1 MMVLVLFLL
10 AAVMMVSGAAAMFF
24 GSDII
29 MVERGWAMVIAGA
42 TGFSAGAVLLGI
54 ATLLR
59 TLERIAQEVGTER
72 GPAMSRDGAVVSPR
86 VEPAAKRAVP
96 VTLPGSVAAEPQMQP
111 ESVRP
116 EPPPLEPRRGEP
128 LATPASPPIEEVRPA
143 DRREERLPEPPEPQV
158 EPEPRP
164 NGAHPLAQS
173 DILVA
178 PDPPRIR
185 LVESEVEPRFEL
197 PRPDETVRV
206 PESLRRAERPR
217 GPEPLRVPEPPRR
230 AEPPPEPQ
238 PEITVVGK
246 YSSGGNSY
254 VMFSDGSI
262 QADTPSGRHRFASL
276 DELKVFVASGGERR

>member
-59 TLERIAQEVGTER
+59 TLERIVLDVGTER
-72 GPAMSRDGAVVSPR
+72 GPATSRDGAVVSPR
-86 VEPAAKRAVP
+86 VEPVAERAEP
-96 VTLPGSVAAEPQMQP
+96 VTFPGLVAAEPQMEP

-116 EPPPLEPRRGEP
+116 EPRPLEARRGEP
-128 LATPASPPIEEVRPA
+128 LATPASLPIEEVRAA
-143 DRREERLPEPPEPQV
+143 DGREERLPEPPEPQV
-158 EPEPRP
+158 KPEPRP
-164 NGAHPLAQS
+164 NGAHALAQS

-185 LVESEVEPRFEL
+185 LVESEVEPRFER
-197 PRPDETVRV
+197 PRPDETVRA
-206 PESLRRAERPR
+206 PEPLRRAERPR
-217 GPEPLRVPEPPRR
+217 APEPLRVPEPPR
-230 AEPPPEPQ
+230 PPEPAPE